1 MPVYAN
7 MHVYK
12 NFANNS
18 AMYYTEKKK
27 EKKNNCL
34 INVFPSNSGSV
45 YSDRID

>member
-1 MPVYAN
+1 MHV
-7 MHVYK
+7 HVYK

-18 AMYYTEKKK
+18 AMYYTEKRKK

-45 YSDRID
+45 YSDRVD